1 MWIGYFHLA
10 ICCPLVMHNPRKL
23 GGAQTLRK
31 ILKSN
36 GLVELLEYGWVPPSW
51 HEACSMI

>member
-10 ICCPLVMHNPRKL
+10 ICCPLAMHNPRKL

-36 GLVELLEYGWVPPSW
+36 WLVELVEYGWVPPSW